1 MITELVITF
10 RETLEAALIVGI
22 ILAYLHRTG
31 NFRYEKHVWLGVG
44 AGIVGSLVGAFF
56 FPAIESLMPKELFE
70 GLIMVV
76 ASVMVTWMI
85 LWMLKQ
91 RHVRAEIERKVKM
104 ELDEKRAVG
113 LAFFVFLSV
122 FREGIE
128 TVLFLGAAAFAGS
141 SLSLLGALAGMAGA
155 VFLAFLLFE
164 TTMKINMKL
173 FFNITS
179 VILILFAAGLVS
191 HAVKEFQEAKVLP
204 AQEPIWDTTTI
215 LDDKSPAGAIPRAL
229 FGYRAKPTPMM
240 VGAYLLYLLGVY
252 AAYRNIERL
261 HKEVI

>member
-1 MITELVITF
+1 MLAEAIITF

-31 NFRYEKHVWLGVG
+31 NFRYERHVWLGVG
-44 AGIVGSLVGAFF
+44 AGIVGSLVGAAI
-56 FPAIESLMPKELFE
+56 FPAIERLMPEELFE
-70 GLIMVV
+70 GLIMLV

-85 LWMLKQ
+85 LWMLKA
-91 RHVRAEIERKVKM
+91 RHIRHEIEKKVKV
-104 ELDEKRAVG
+104 ELDEKRATG
-113 LAFFVFLSV
+113 LAVFVFLSV

-141 SLSLLGALAGMAGA
+141 SLSILGALAGMAGA

-164 TTMKINMKL
+164 TTMKVNMKL
-173 FFNITS
+173 FFNVTS

-191 HAVKEFQEAKVLP
+191 HAVKEFQEVKVLP
-204 AQEPIWDTTTI
+204 AQEPIWDTSAI

-229 FGYRAKPTPMM
+229 FGYRAKPTLLM
-240 VGAYLLYLLGVY
+240 VGTYLLYLLGVF

-261 HKEVI
+261 HKEII